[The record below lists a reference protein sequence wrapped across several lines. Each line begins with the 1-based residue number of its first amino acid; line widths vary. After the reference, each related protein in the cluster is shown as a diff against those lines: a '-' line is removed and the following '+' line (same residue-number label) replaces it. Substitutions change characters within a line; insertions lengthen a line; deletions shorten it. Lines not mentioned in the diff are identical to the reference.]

1 RSRRSD
7 HDSVGN
13 SLSRMSTVARIQVRS
28 PCFRMSD
35 HDSATRGLEAL
46 TMTLRLRS
54 TPDCAFDHDFTAL
67 CGAAERELRSAGSA
81 CFRDHCSPV
90 KTAPSPSATLREW
103 RALQGCVNDN
113 SALLEILVQNG
124 FVYR

>member
-1 RSRRSD
+1 
-7 HDSVGN
+7 
-13 SLSRMSTVARIQVRS
+13 
-28 PCFRMSD
+28 MSD

-54 TPDCAFDHDFTAL
+54 TPDFALDLESGVPCVSGVGEEASRVRSPPYCAFDHDFTAL